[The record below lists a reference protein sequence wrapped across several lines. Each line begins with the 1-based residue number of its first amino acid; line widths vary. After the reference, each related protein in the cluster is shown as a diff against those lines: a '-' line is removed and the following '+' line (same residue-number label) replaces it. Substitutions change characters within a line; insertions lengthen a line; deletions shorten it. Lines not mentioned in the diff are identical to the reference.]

1 MTNSMGQE
9 GIDAMLTNV
18 TDLCPDGPARAKH
31 VAAAEQDEEEED
43 DEEEEEA
50 AGKSRK
56 RLAWFD
62 RDREVN
68 RAKEALEKQRQ
79 TLLNQASKLC
89 ADWVG
94 LEKDLSQMS
103 ADAARQLDGER
114 RIGQTRIGCLEN
126 VRKEEAELQHYL
138 KSFQVEMPG
147 RSNASSA
154 TAEANKQLGNAPPC
168 QSFQQQRSFAYW
180 DEVLAKVLACQD
192 KDGIEEIKVECNGI
206 KDVISELLAACRS
219 AVSDVA
225 RGIKAI
231 KTAQQQRAAKK
242 AAQKQG
248 MQAPD
253 KLFGLTPK
261 CASVPQKKEG
271 ELQHADVDLDHPLML
286 HLADAEEERVGKSG
300 SLQQFMIAEFMEQ
313 FNNQNPS
320 SRLDRAHKKF
330 TPGSEAKILVAA
342 RGAQIFPPAKLADN
356 CDTDLV
362 AALDVTGI
370 IVGKN
375 TVKCTPENYSQALP
389 FEPKI
394 CKWNFESGLYWRIR

>member
-1 MTNSMGQE
+1 M
-9 GIDAMLTNV
+9 
-18 TDLCPDGPARAKH
+18 
-31 VAAAEQDEEEED
+31 
-43 DEEEEEA
+43 
-50 AGKSRK
+50 
-56 RLAWFD
+56 
-62 RDREVN
+62 
-68 RAKEALEKQRQ
+68 
-79 TLLNQASKLC
+79 
-89 ADWVG
+89 
-94 LEKDLSQMS
+94 
-103 ADAARQLDGER
+103 
-114 RIGQTRIGCLEN
+114 
-126 VRKEEAELQHYL
+126 
-138 KSFQVEMPG
+138 
-147 RSNASSA
+147 
-154 TAEANKQLGNAPPC
+154 
-168 QSFQQQRSFAYW
+168 
-180 DEVLAKVLACQD
+180 
-192 KDGIEEIKVECNGI
+192 ECNGI

-286 HLADAEEERVGKSG
+286 HLADAEDG
-300 SLQQFMIAEFMEQ
+300 SLQQFMIAEFKEQ
-313 FNNQNPS
+313 FNHQNPS

-375 TVKCTPENYSQALP
+375 TVKCTPEKSFTGLAL
-389 FEPKI
+389 
-394 CKWNFESGLYWRIR
+394 